1 MNQATP
7 DLVPFSIP
15 RHPQSISLAQARVDL
30 PREEFRLRLRKHM
43 IDHPGLT
50 LAQVGRELRLSR
62 QRIALIVGRLD
73 RPNCAAPGPR
83 PAPKRDEAA
92 RRMLE
97 LELKVMQGSSA
108 EAAARELGL
117 SLAMAMRLGFRVHSV
132 KPPHGTQARLTAG
145 CRCWRCRQAGGIS
158 LPRGPRTG
166 PVRKAAVLDWLA
178 YRDPDDGSQLK
189 QIDIAKL
196 AGVAQGAVSRIAR
209 AAGGAE

>member
-1 MNQATP
+1 
-7 DLVPFSIP
+7 
-15 RHPQSISLAQARVDL
+15 
-30 PREEFRLRLRKHM
+30 M

-50 LAQVGRELRLSR
+50 LAKVGRELRLSR

-132 KPPHGTQARLTAG
+132 KPPHGKGRMN
-145 CRCWRCRQAGGIS
+145 CFCWRCRQAGGIS

-166 PVRKAAVLDWLA
+166 PIRKVAVLDWLA

-209 AAGGAE
+209 AAGGTE